1 MRRAHVY
8 SVRFVLIS
16 GAVSAALF
24 LTSCKREGYQETG
37 IVTVQAAQQA
47 YFTVPEDQLA
57 HLNVAPVARANWSV
71 SVHTTG
77 TVDWD
82 ADNTTQA
89 ITQVNG
95 PISRILVDLGSKVRA
110 GEPLLWVSSPDVVN
124 ALAAYRKARNRVDLA
139 KRVTERSKGL
149 LDHGAIAQKD
159 YEDTVAD
166 YNDAMTD
173 VQNSLQPLK
182 IFGITQREIDEA
194 ERQGE
199 AVNTEL
205 AVRSPIDGTVVQK
218 LVTPGLVIQA
228 GQTACFL
235 ISKIGSVWV
244 QGHIFDQ
251 DLPNV
256 RLGDEVDETNPSFPG
271 AFHGKI
277 SFIGSLVDPD
287 TRTTDVRIVTQNPGD
302 LLKKDMYV
310 DAVVHTGVRRNVLVL
325 PVSAILRDEKNEPLV
340 YVQQQG
346 QPGRFAQ
353 RTVTLGPQ
361 QGNLVAVT
369 SGLAAGEPVVTEGSL
384 FLRFVQ
390 TSK

>member
-1 MRRAHVY
+1 VY
-8 SVRFVLIS
+8 CVRFVLIS
-16 GAVSAALF
+16 GAVLAALS
-24 LTSCKREGYQETG
+24 LTSCKREGSQEG
-37 IVTVQAAQQA
+37 GVYTVQAAQEA

-57 HLNVAPVARANWSV
+57 HLHVAPVGRANWNIT
-71 SVHTTG
+71 VHTTG

-82 ADNTTQA
+82 TDQTTQA

-95 PISRILVDLGSKVRA
+95 PVSRILVDLGSKVRA
-110 GEPLLWVSSPDVVN
+110 GDPLLWVSSPDLVN
-124 ALAAYRKARNRVDLA
+124 ALATYRKARNRVDLA
-139 KRVTERSKGL
+139 KRITDRSKGL
-149 LDHGAIAQKD
+149 LEHGAIAQKD

-199 AVNTEL
+199 PVNTEL

-235 ISKIGSVWV
+235 ISKVGTVWV

-256 RLGDEVDETNPSFPG
+256 RLGDAVDQTNPNFPG
-271 AFHGKI
+271 TFHGNI
-277 SFIGSLVDPD
+277 SYIGSLVDPD
-287 TRTTDVRIVTQNPGD
+287 TRTTDVRIVTQNPAD

-310 DAVVHTGVRRNVLVL
+310 DAVIHTGVRRNLLVL
-325 PVSAILRDEKNEPLV
+325 PVSAILRDEKNEPLI

-346 QPGRFAQ
+346 QQGRFAQ
-353 RTVTLGPQ
+353 RSVTLGPQ

-369 SGLAAGEPVVTEGSL
+369 SGLAEGEPVVTEGSL

>member
-1 MRRAHVY
+1 MYR
-8 SVRFVLIS
+8 VRLILLS
-16 GAVSAALF
+16 GAVCAALS
-24 LTSCKREGYQETG
+24 LSSCKRESSQDSG
-37 IVTVQAAQQA
+37 IVTVKAAQEA

-57 HLNVAPVARANWSV
+57 HLRVAPVGRANWGV

-82 ADNTTQA
+82 ADHTTQA

-95 PISRILVDLGSKVRA
+95 PISRIVADLGSKVHA
-110 GEPLLWVSSPDVVN
+110 GDPLLWVSSPDVVN
-124 ALAAYRKARNRVDLA
+124 AIAAYRKARNRVDLA
-139 KRVTERSKGL
+139 KRVTDRSQGL
-149 LDHGAIAQKD
+149 LEHGAIPTKD

-182 IFGITQREIDEA
+182 IFGITQHDIDDA
-194 ERQGE
+194 ERQGQP
-199 AVNTEL
+199 VNTEL

-235 ISKIGSVWV
+235 ISKVNTVWV
-244 QGHIFDQ
+244 LAHIFDQ
-251 DLPNV
+251 DLPSIRV
-256 RLGDEVDETNPSFPG
+256 GDEVEERNPSFTG
-271 AFHGKI
+271 TFHGSI
-277 SFIGSLVDPD
+277 SFIGSLVNPD
-287 TRTTDVRIVTQNPGD
+287 TRTTDVRIVTQNPQEI
-302 LLKKDMYV
+302 LKKDMYV
-310 DAVVHTGVRRNVLVL
+310 DAVIHTGRRNNQLVL

-340 YVQQQG
+340 YVQLPG

-353 RTVTLGPQ
+353 RSVTLGPQ
-361 QGNLVAVT
+361 QDNMVAVT
-369 SGLAAGEPVVTEGSL
+369 SGLQEGEPVVTDGSL
-384 FLRFVQ
+384 FLRFVY

>member
-1 MRRAHVY
+1 M
-8 SVRFVLIS
+8 
-16 GAVSAALF
+16 AALCI
-24 LTSCKREGYQETG
+24 TSCNRENANGG
-37 IVTVQAAQQA
+37 IETVQAAQQA
-47 YFTVPEDQLA
+47 YFTVPEDQLP
-57 HLNVAPVARANWSV
+57 HLHVTPVARANWTISI
-71 SVHTTG
+71 HTTG

-82 ADNTTQA
+82 QDHTTQA

-95 PISRILVDLGSKVRA
+95 PISRILVDLGSKVKA

-124 ALAAYRKARNRVDLA
+124 ALANYRKARNRVDLN
-139 KRVTERSKGL
+139 KRITDRSKGL
-149 LDHGAIAQKD
+149 LEHGAIAQKD
-159 YEDTVAD
+159 YEDTLAD

-182 IFGITQREIDEA
+182 IFGITQKEIDES

-199 AVNTEL
+199 PVNTEL

-218 LVTPGLVIQA
+218 LCTPGLVVQA
-228 GQTACFL
+228 GQTACFVL
-235 ISKIGSVWV
+235 SKVTAVWV

-256 RLGDEVDETNPSFPG
+256 KLGDAVEETNPNFPRTFRG
-271 AFHGKI
+271 NI
-277 SFIGSLVDPD
+277 SYIGSLVDPD
-287 TRTTDVRIVTQNPGD
+287 TRTTDVRIVTQNPEEF
-302 LLKKDMYV
+302 LKKDMYV
-310 DAVVHTGVRRNVLVL
+310 DAVIHTGVRRNLLVL

-353 RTVTLGPQ
+353 RSVTLGPQ
-361 QGNLVAVT
+361 QNDMVAVT
-369 SGLAAGEPVVTEGSL
+369 GGLAEGEPVVTEGSL

>member
-1 MRRAHVY
+1 MYRAHL
-8 SVRFVLIS
+8 VLLS
-16 GAVSAALF
+16 GAVCTALS
-24 LTSCKREGYQETG
+24 LSSCKRENSDSG

-57 HLNVAPVARANWSV
+57 HLRVAPVGRANWGT

-82 ADNTTQA
+82 ADHTTQA

-95 PISRILVDLGSKVRA
+95 PIARIVVDLGSKVHA
-110 GEPLLWVSSPDVVN
+110 GDPLLWVSSPDVVN
-124 ALAAYRKARNRVDLA
+124 AIATYRKARNRVELA
-139 KRVTERSKGL
+139 KRVTDRSQGL
-149 LDHGAIAQKD
+149 LEHGAIATKD

-182 IFGITQREIDEA
+182 IFGITQHDIDDA

-199 AVNTEL
+199 PVNTEL

-218 LVTPGLVIQA
+218 LITPGLVIQA

-235 ISKIGSVWV
+235 ISKVNTVWV
-244 QGHIFDQ
+244 LAHIFDQ

-256 RLGDEVDETNPSFPG
+256 RVGDAVEERNPSFAG
-271 AFHGKI
+271 TFRGNI

-287 TRTTDVRIVTQNPGD
+287 TRTTDVRIVTQNPQEI
-302 LLKKDMYV
+302 LKKDMYV
-310 DAVVHTGVRRNVLVL
+310 DATIDTAKRSNLLVL
-325 PVSAILRDEKNEPLV
+325 PVSAVLRDEKNEPLV
-340 YVQQQG
+340 YVQVEG
-346 QPGRFAQ
+346 QRGRFAQ
-353 RTVTLGPQ
+353 RSVTLGPQ
-361 QGNLVAVT
+361 QDSMVAIT
-369 SGLAAGEPVVTEGSL
+369 SGLKEGEPVVTEGSL
-384 FLRFVQ
+384 FLSYVY

>member
-1 MRRAHVY
+1 MY
-8 SVRFVLIS
+8 CGRFVLIS
-16 GAVSAALF
+16 GAVIAALF
-24 LTSCKREGYQETG
+24 LASCKRGGYQETG

-57 HLNVAPVARANWSV
+57 HLNVTPVTRANWDI

-82 ADNTTQA
+82 ADHTTQA

-95 PISRILVDLGSKVRA
+95 PISRILVDLGSKVRS

-124 ALAAYRKARNRVDLA
+124 ALATYRKARNRVDLA
-139 KRVTERSKGL
+139 KRVTDRSKGL
-149 LDHGAIAQKD
+149 LEHGAIATKD

-182 IFGITQREIDEA
+182 IFGITQREIDDA

-199 AVNTEL
+199 PVNTEL
-205 AVRSPIDGTVVQK
+205 AVRSPIEGTVVQK

-235 ISKIGSVWV
+235 ISKVNTVWV
-244 QGHIFDQ
+244 QGHVYDQ

-256 RLGDEVDETNPSFPG
+256 RLGDPVDETDTSFNRRYRG
-271 AFHGKI
+271 TI

-287 TRTTDVRIVTQNPGD
+287 TRTTAVRIVTQNPEEF
-302 LLKKDMYV
+302 LKKDMYV
-310 DAVVHTGVRRNVLVL
+310 NAVIHTGVRRNQLVL

-340 YVQQQG
+340 YVQQPG

-353 RTVTLGPQ
+353 RSVTLGPQ
-361 QGNLVAVT
+361 QGNQVAVT
-369 SGLAAGEPVVTEGSL
+369 SGIAEGEPVVTEGSL

>member
-1 MRRAHVY
+1 VY
-8 SVRFVLIS
+8 CVRFVLIS

-24 LTSCKREGYQETG
+24 LTSCKREGSQETG

-57 HLNVAPVARANWSV
+57 HLNVAPVGRANWDI

-82 ADNTTQA
+82 ADHTTQA

-95 PISRILVDLGSKVRA
+95 PISRILVDMGSKVRA
-110 GEPLLWVSSPDVVN
+110 GEPMLWVSSPDVVN
-124 ALAAYRKARNRVDLA
+124 ALATYRKARNRVDLA
-139 KRVTERSKGL
+139 KRITERSKGL
-149 LDHGAIAQKD
+149 LEHGAIAQKD

-199 AVNTEL
+199 PVNTEL
-205 AVRSPIDGTVVQK
+205 AVRSPIDGIVVQK

-235 ISKIGSVWV
+235 ISKVDTVWV
-244 QGHIFDQ
+244 QGHVFDQ

-256 RLGDEVDETNPSFPG
+256 KVGDAVDETDTSFNRKYRG
-271 AFHGKI
+271 TI
-277 SFIGSLVDPD
+277 SYIGSLVDPD
-287 TRTTDVRIVTQNPGD
+287 TRTTDVRIVTQNPGGF
-302 LLKKDMYV
+302 LKKDMYV
-310 DAVVHTGVRRNVLVL
+310 DAVIHTGVRRNQLVL

-340 YVQQQG
+340 YVQQPG

-353 RTVTLGPQ
+353 RSVTLGPQ
-361 QGNLVAVT
+361 QGDLVAVT
-369 SGLAAGEPVVTEGSL
+369 SGIAEGEPVVTQGSL

>member
-1 MRRAHVY
+1 VY
-8 SVRFVLIS
+8 CVRFVLIS
-16 GAVSAALF
+16 GALFAALLF
-24 LTSCKREGYQETG
+24 TSCKREGGQESG

-57 HLNVAPVARANWSV
+57 HLRVAPVGRANWDV

-82 ADNTTQA
+82 ADHTTQA

-95 PISRILVDLGSKVRA
+95 PIARILVDLGSKVRA

-124 ALAAYRKARNRVDLA
+124 ALASYRKARNRVDLA
-139 KRVTERSKGL
+139 KRVTDRSKGL
-149 LDHGAIAQKD
+149 LEHGAIATKD

-182 IFGITQREIDEA
+182 IFGITQREIDDA

-199 AVNTEL
+199 PVNTEL
-205 AVRSPIDGTVVQK
+205 AVRSPIDGIVVQK

-235 ISKIGSVWV
+235 ISKVDTVWV
-244 QGHIFDQ
+244 QGHVFDQ
-251 DLPNV
+251 DLPNIKV
-256 RLGDEVDETNPSFPG
+256 GDPVDETDTSFNRRYRG
-271 AFHGKI
+271 TL
-277 SFIGSLVDPD
+277 SYIGSLVNPD
-287 TRTTDVRIVTQNPGD
+287 TRTTDVRIVTPNPGEF
-302 LLKKDMYV
+302 LKKDMYV
-310 DAVVHTGVRRNVLVL
+310 DAVIHTGVRRNQLVL
-325 PVSAILRDEKNEPLV
+325 PVSAILRDEKNEPMV
-340 YVQQQG
+340 YVQQPG

-353 RTVTLGPQ
+353 RSVTLGPQ
-361 QGNLVAVT
+361 HTDLVAVT
-369 SGLAAGEPVVTEGSL
+369 SGLAGGEPVVTEGSL

>member
-8 SVRFVLIS
+8 CVRFVFIA
-16 GAVSAALF
+16 GALFAALF
-24 LTSCKREGYQETG
+24 LASCKREGQETG
-37 IVTVQAAQQA
+37 IVTVQAAQQS

-57 HLNVAPVARANWSV
+57 HLNVAPVARANWDM

-82 ADNTTQA
+82 ADHTTQA

-95 PISRILVDLGSKVRA
+95 PIARILVDMGSKVRA

-149 LDHGAIAQKD
+149 LEHGAIAQKD

-199 AVNTEL
+199 PVNTEL
-205 AVRSPIDGTVVQK
+205 AVRSPIDGIVVQK

-235 ISKIGSVWV
+235 ISKVDTVWI
-244 QGHIFDQ
+244 QGHVFDQ

-256 RLGDEVDETNPSFPG
+256 KVGNPVDERDTSFNRKYRG
-271 AFHGKI
+271 TI
-277 SFIGSLVDPD
+277 SYIGSLVDPD
-287 TRTTDVRIVTQNPGD
+287 TRTTDVRIVTENPGEF
-302 LLKKDMYV
+302 LKKDMYV
-310 DAVVHTGVRRNVLVL
+310 DAVIHTGVRRNQLVL

-340 YVQQQG
+340 YVRQPG

-353 RTVTLGPQ
+353 RSVTLGPQ

-369 SGLAAGEPVVTEGSL
+369 SGVAEGEPVVTEGSL

>member
-1 MRRAHVY
+1 MYRIHPIWI
-8 SVRFVLIS
+8 F
-16 GAVSAALF
+16 GAVCAALSF
-24 LTSCKREGYQETG
+24 SACNREGPQDSG
-37 IVTVQAAQQA
+37 IVSVKAAQEA
-47 YFTVPEDQLA
+47 YFTVPQDQLA
-57 HLNVAPVARANWSV
+57 HLRVAPVGRANWGV

-82 ADNTTQA
+82 SDHTTQA

-95 PISRILVDLGSKVRA
+95 PIARIVVDLGSKVRA
-110 GEPLLWVSSPDVVN
+110 GDPLLWVSSPDVVN
-124 ALAAYRKARNRVDLA
+124 AIATYRKARNRVDLA

-149 LDHGAIAQKD
+149 LEHGAIATKD

-182 IFGITQREIDEA
+182 IFGITQRDIDEA

-199 AVNTEL
+199 PVNTEL
-205 AVRSPIDGTVVQK
+205 AVRSPIDGIVVQK
-218 LVTPGLVIQA
+218 LVTPGLVVQA

-235 ISKIGSVWV
+235 ISNVHTVWV
-244 QGHIFDQ
+244 LAHIFDQ

-256 RLGDEVDETNPSFPG
+256 KLGDAVDERNPNFAG
-271 AFHGKI
+271 TFHGTI

-287 TRTTDVRIVTQNPGD
+287 TRTTDVRIVTQNPQEY
-302 LLKKDMYV
+302 LKKDMYV
-310 DAVVHTGVRRNVLVL
+310 DAVIHTGTRNNLLVL

-340 YVQQQG
+340 YVQVPG
-346 QPGRFAQ
+346 APGRFAQ
-353 RTVTLGPQ
+353 RSVTLGPQ
-361 QGNLVAVT
+361 QGDMVSVT
-369 SGLAAGEPVVTEGSL
+369 SGVQEGEPVVTDGSL
-384 FLRFVQ
+384 FLRFVY

>member
-1 MRRAHVY
+1 MY

-16 GAVSAALF
+16 GAVIAALF
-24 LTSCKREGYQETG
+24 LASCKRGGYQETG

-57 HLNVAPVARANWSV
+57 HLNVAPVTRANWDI

-82 ADNTTQA
+82 ADHTTQA

-95 PISRILVDLGSKVRA
+95 PISRILVDLGSKVRS

-124 ALAAYRKARNRVDLA
+124 ALATYRKARNRVDLA
-139 KRVTERSKGL
+139 KRVTDRSKGL
-149 LDHGAIAQKD
+149 LEHGAIATKD

-182 IFGITQREIDEA
+182 IFGITQREIDDA

-199 AVNTEL
+199 PVNTEL
-205 AVRSPIDGTVVQK
+205 AVRSPIEGTVVQK

-235 ISKIGSVWV
+235 ISKVSTVWV
-244 QGHIFDQ
+244 HGHVYDQ

-256 RLGDEVDETNPSFPG
+256 RLGDAVDETDTSFNRRYRG
-271 AFHGKI
+271 TI

-287 TRTTDVRIVTQNPGD
+287 TRTTDVRIVTQNPEEF
-302 LLKKDMYV
+302 LKKDMYV
-310 DAVVHTGVRRNVLVL
+310 NAVIHTGVRRNQLVL

-340 YVQQQG
+340 YVQQPG

-353 RTVTLGPQ
+353 RSVTLGPQ
-361 QGNLVAVT
+361 QGGQVAVT
-369 SGLAAGEPVVTEGSL
+369 SGIAEGEPVVTEGSL

>member
-1 MRRAHVY
+1 MYRIH
-8 SVRFVLIS
+8 SVLFF
-16 GAVSAALF
+16 GAVCAALS
-24 LTSCKREGYQETG
+24 LSACRQNSGQDSG
-37 IVTVQAAQQA
+37 IVTVKAAQEA

-57 HLNVAPVARANWSV
+57 HLKVVPVSRANWGV

-82 ADNTTQA
+82 ADHTTQA

-95 PISRILVDLGSKVRA
+95 PISRIVVDLGSKVTA

-124 ALAAYRKARNRVDLA
+124 AIAAYRKSRNRVELA
-139 KRVTERSKGL
+139 KRVTDRSKGL
-149 LDHGAIAQKD
+149 LDHGAIATKD

-182 IFGITQREIDEA
+182 IFGISQSDIDEA
-194 ERQGE
+194 QRQGE
-199 AVNTEL
+199 PVNTEL
-205 AVRSPIDGTVVQK
+205 AVRSPIAGTIVQK

-235 ISKIGSVWV
+235 ISKINTVWV
-244 QGHIFDQ
+244 QAHIFDQ

-256 RLGDEVDETNPSFPG
+256 RIGDAVDEHNPNFAG
-271 AFHGKI
+271 TFRGTI
-277 SFIGSLVDPD
+277 SFIGSQVDPD
-287 TRTTDVRIVTQNPGD
+287 TRTTDVRIVTQNPQD
-302 LLKKDMYV
+302 FLKKDMYV
-310 DAVVHTGVRRNVLVL
+310 DAVIHTGTRNNLIVL

-340 YVQQQG
+340 YVQLPG

-353 RTVTLGPQ
+353 RSVTLGPQ
-361 QGNLVAVT
+361 QGDMVSVT
-369 SGLAAGEPVVTEGSL
+369 SGLREGESVVTEGSL
-384 FLRFVQ
+384 FLRFVY

>member
-1 MRRAHVY
+1 VY
-8 SVRFVLIS
+8 CVRFVLIS
-16 GAVSAALF
+16 GAVVAALF
-24 LTSCKREGYQETG
+24 LASCKRGGGQQTG

-57 HLNVAPVARANWSV
+57 HLNVAPVARANWDI

-82 ADNTTQA
+82 ADHTTQA

-124 ALAAYRKARNRVDLA
+124 ALATYRKARNRVDLA
-139 KRVTERSKGL
+139 KRVTDRSKGL
-149 LDHGAIAQKD
+149 LEHGAIATKD
-159 YEDTVAD
+159 YEDRAAD

-182 IFGITQREIDEA
+182 IFGITQHEIDDA

-199 AVNTEL
+199 PVNTEL
-205 AVRSPIDGTVVQK
+205 AVRSPIEGIVVQK

-235 ISKIGSVWV
+235 ISKVDKVWV
-244 QGHIFDQ
+244 QGHVFDQ
-251 DLPNV
+251 DLPNIKV
-256 RLGDEVDETNPSFPG
+256 GDPVDETDASFNRRYRG
-271 AFHGKI
+271 TL
-277 SFIGSLVDPD
+277 SYIGSLVNPD
-287 TRTTDVRIVTQNPGD
+287 TRTTDVRIVTPNPGEF
-302 LLKKDMYV
+302 LKKDMYV
-310 DAVVHTGVRRNVLVL
+310 DAVIHTGVRRNQLVL

-340 YVQQQG
+340 YVQQPG

-353 RTVTLGPQ
+353 RSVTLGPQ
-361 QGNLVAVT
+361 QGDLVAVT
-369 SGLAAGEPVVTEGSL
+369 GGLAEGEPVVTEGSL